1 MYVIDAAQ
9 WYDAKMNSHMRAII
23 STLCKHNEK
32 QHFIFSSS
40 TNNYYTL
47 YADA

>member
-23 STLCKHNEK
+23 STLYKHN
-32 QHFIFSSS
+32 FIFLSS